1 MVTVPRFSAFVALS
15 SMAAVGAV
23 FWFGGWI
30 AGLLAVWAWLGA
42 GVSGH
47 QALRAALYRDG
58 GYVCERLPDG
68 RGQHGVKR
76 WRVGVLSA
84 PIDPALNV
92 QWIEPAK
99 TAKGDAR

>member
-1 MVTVPRFSAFVALS
+1 MVTVPKISTGTTWASF
-15 SMAAVGAV
+15 AAVAAV

-30 AGLLAVWAWLGA
+30 AGAFAVVVWIQAAALGQ
-42 GVSGH
+42 
-47 QALRAALYRDG
+47 QATRALLYRDG

-84 PIDPALNV
+84 PTDPALNV

-99 TAKGDAR
+99 TAKENAR